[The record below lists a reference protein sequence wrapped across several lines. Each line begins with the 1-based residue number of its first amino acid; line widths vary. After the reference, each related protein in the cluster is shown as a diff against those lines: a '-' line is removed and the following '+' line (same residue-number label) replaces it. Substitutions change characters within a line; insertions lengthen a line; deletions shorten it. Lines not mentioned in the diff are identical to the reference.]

1 MCVTY
6 RISGRN
12 LKDSYLLFTQMLKQ
26 ELDLLLTPEVAFD
39 ELARYEAILKHAGL
53 QPGEADFVHLR
64 RRSIDARGHQA
75 LIRLRADVY
84 RTAPPSDLFGPWFV
98 YPNVQ
103 ASNHTAL
110 IIGAGPAGLFAALR
124 CIELGLKPIV
134 IERGRDVRGRRRD
147 LAAINKDQVVNP
159 DSNYCFGEGGAGT
172 YSDGKLYTRATK
184 RGDVGRVLRRFV
196 QHGATPDILVDA
208 HPHIGTNKLPAVV
221 QALREAIVE
230 AGGEVRFDTR
240 VTDFILEKDRL
251 HGVVTAAG
259 EALEADATILATG
272 HSARDMYEL
281 LHRRGVLIE
290 AKPFALGVR
299 VEHPQALI
307 DQAQYRR
314 AERGLLPAASYSL
327 VHQTEVGGEQ
337 RGVFSFC
344 MCPGG
349 FIVPAATSPGEVVV
363 NGMSPSRRDSRYA
376 NSGIVA
382 AVELSDMDVKQ
393 YGPLAGLHFQQAIEQ
408 LACQA
413 AGGTQRAPAQ
423 LLGDFLKN
431 KTSASLLETSYQ
443 PGLVPVRMDDVLG
456 ATLAERLRQG
466 FRDFG
471 RKIPGYATNAAQIVG
486 VESRTSAPVRIPRDK
501 NSLQHPVVAGLFP
514 CGEGAGYAGGI
525 VSAAMDGERCA
536 EAVAALIAR

>member
-1 MCVTY
+1 
-6 RISGRN
+6 
-12 LKDSYLLFTQMLKQ
+12 MLKQ
-26 ELDLLLTPEVAFD
+26 ELELLLAPEVAFN
-39 ELARYEAILKHAGL
+39 ELAQYEAILQYAGL

-64 RRSIDARGHQA
+64 RRSIDARGRQA
-75 LIRLRADVY
+75 LVRVRADVY
-84 RTAPPSDLFGPWFV
+84 RTSPPADLFGPWFV
-98 YPNVQ
+98 YPNVK
-103 ASNHTAL
+103 TARHSII

-134 IERGRDVRGRRRD
+134 LERGRDVRARRRD
-147 LAAINKDQVVNP
+147 LAAINKEQLVNP

-184 RGDVGRVLRRFV
+184 RGDVGRVLRRLV

-221 QALREAIVE
+221 QALRETIIE

-240 VTDFILEKDRL
+240 VTDFILENNRMR
-251 HGVVTAAG
+251 GVLAATG
-259 EALEADATILATG
+259 ESVEADATILATG

-349 FIVPAATSPGEVVV
+349 FIVPAATAPGEVVV
-363 NGMSPSRRDSRYA
+363 NGMSPSRRDSRFA

-382 AVELSDMDVKQ
+382 AVELADLDVRQ
-393 YGPLAGLHFQQAIEQ
+393 FGPLAGLHFQQVIEQ
-408 LACQA
+408 RACQA

-431 KTSASLLETSYQ
+431 KPSTDLLETSYQ

-456 ATLAERLRQG
+456 PVLAERLRQG

-486 VESRTSAPVRIPRDK
+486 VESRTSAPVRIPRNKDT
-501 NSLQHPVVAGLFP
+501 LQHPVVAGLFP

-536 EAVAALIAR
+536 EAVAALVAR